1 MSHMSSGNTL
11 KEVKQKTEVPDYCFQ
26 PDAEK
31 ALMSWMFQ
39 RTTPAFLFVG
49 PPGIGK
55 TTVVHRVLKK
65 INYTLCEFNAS
76 HTRSGIAFR
85 KTILPLLKHGGVQE
99 WLRDGTPDRMAVL
112 LDEMDG
118 LSGGEKGGLQ
128 ELLGFLRQWRQGDS
142 SHPLILICN
151 NLHGRPMEQIRRLC
165 TTMVLDPPKPT
176 IVQETLAQTR
186 SELPSEILECGD
198 LRVLFRYLEGFPS
211 MGQQVHI
218 EDTNCTSA
226 SLEWAWYCLFG
237 EYDPYI
243 TIQLENNE
251 ANLAGLVLHENTPS
265 RLQGLPNDL
274 ETYKKLF
281 NIYYVSDWA
290 DFWAFF
296 YQCWQILP
304 LTQQLK
310 LKVTNQIFN
319 ELGEYKGKPVEADQL
334 VFTRVLSRQS
344 ALFNA
349 WKEMCRL
356 HDTHDIPIRC
366 VPMVAGTFAEQ
377 KSKNLTL
384 TESSPLH
391 GANEGH

>member
-1 MSHMSSGNTL
+1 MESSESSESS
-11 KEVKQKTEVPDYCFQ
+11 KSSKSSKPDYCFQ
-26 PDAEK
+26 PEAEK
-31 ALMSWMFQ
+31 ALYEWLFK

-65 INYTLCEFNAS
+65 IEYTLCEFNAS

-85 KTILPLLKHGGVQE
+85 KTILPLLKYGGVKE
-99 WLRDGTPDRMAVL
+99 WLRDGKPDRMAVL

-128 ELLGFLRQWRQGDS
+128 ELLGFLREWRKEDT
-142 SHPLILICN
+142 SHPLVLVCN

-165 TTMVLDPPKPT
+165 TTMILNPPKPT
-176 IVQETLAQTR
+176 VIQETLAQGTIPDNV
-186 SELPSEILECGD
+186 LQCGD
-198 LRVLFRYLEGFPS
+198 LRVLFRYLEGFPPLD
-211 MGQQVHI
+211 QQVHI

-226 SLEWAWYCLFG
+226 SLEWAWHCLFG
-237 EYDPYI
+237 EYDPYT

-251 ANLAGLVLHENTPS
+251 ANLAGLVLHENTPH
-265 RLQGLPNDL
+265 RLSKVDDAL
-274 ETYKKLF
+274 EVYKRLF
-281 NIYYVSDWA
+281 HILYISDWA

-319 ELGEYKGKPVEADQL
+319 DLGDFKGTAKAAENL
-334 VFTRVLSRQS
+334 TFTRVLSRQS

-356 HDTHDIPIRC
+356 HDTHGIPIRC
-366 VPMVAGTFAEQ
+366 VPIVAGTFTEQ
-377 KSKNLTL
+377 KSRNLAL
-384 TESSPLH
+384 PSFKEASPPH
-391 GANEGH
+391 VADE